1 MNTPVIRQGMIA
13 QYYREKIEEWDI
25 INSIY
30 FYEWFPQYII
40 HEKVGNGHEWDKEVF
55 NDIW

>member
-1 MNTPVIRQGMIA
+1 MTTESLPLGVGVCQ
-13 QYYREKIEEWDI
+13 EKVIEEWDI